1 MRKAVS
7 IQQLLLR
14 LRLPCSAKIPILIE
28 YGDYTVP
35 RPIPGSTCDNMMK
48 AINGAGGDMSYAWLP
63 GLVKNSLYPGSPG
76 PITGDEHMVMLDNNN
91 LDIAQIFVDWLT
103 SRGL

>member
-1 MRKAVS
+1 M
-7 IQQLLLR
+7 L
-14 LRLPCSAKIPILIE
+14 AKIPILIE

-63 GLVKNSLYPGSPG
+63 GSVKNSLYPGSPG